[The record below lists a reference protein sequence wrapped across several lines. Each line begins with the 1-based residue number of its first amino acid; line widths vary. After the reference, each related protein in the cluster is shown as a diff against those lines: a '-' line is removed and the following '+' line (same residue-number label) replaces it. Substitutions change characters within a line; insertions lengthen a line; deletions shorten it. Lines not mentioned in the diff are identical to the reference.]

1 MAVKVRRKG
10 GKWYVFVDWHGTR
23 KARCVGVSREA
34 AEGVRREIEKR
45 LALGTFSLDDEA
57 EAPTLTAFAKQWMG
71 SHVRPNLKRSTIES
85 YEGILN
91 FHLVPRFGRRSI
103 SAIARKDVKAYLAE
117 LVAQGKLAR
126 NTIRNIFATLRAML
140 AQAVEDGLLDANPAV
155 GLGRLNKPNN
165 QARKAEFLTRQ
176 EAERFL
182 TAAKDRCPGRYPLFL
197 TALRAGLRQGELV
210 GLQWDDIQFGETED
224 DPNRY
229 LLIRHNIV
237 RGEGTS
243 PKNKKPRRVDLSRE
257 LRQALMALKDEAIFQ
272 AVGRGAF
279 DEQGQP
285 RISRLAFASEGGG
298 PLDPRN
304 LYHRDFLPCL
314 EAAGLRRITF
324 HALRHTFASLLIQS
338 GASLAYVKEQMGH
351 SSIQVTVD
359 IYGHLIPGGNIQW
372 IDGLDGQTTTQPSAT
387 QPQPAMGGQL
397 PEYVQVI
404 ETIGRPGEIR
414 TPDPRFRKPL
424 LYPSELQARICHPT

>member
-1 MAVKVRRKG
+1 MGVKIRRKAS
-10 GKWYVFVDWHGTR
+10 KWYVFVDWRGKR

-34 AEGVRREIEKR
+34 AEQVRREIEAR
-45 LALGTFSLDDEA
+45 LALGTFSLEDKS
-57 EAPTLTAFAKQWMG
+57 EAPTLAAFSKQWMD
-71 SHVRPNLKRSTIES
+71 SHVRLNLKRSTVES
-85 YEGILN
+85 YEGLLN
-91 FHLVPRFGRRSI
+91 FHLVPRFGRRPITAI
-103 SAIARKDVKAYLAE
+103 SRKDVKAYLAE

-140 AQAVEDGLLDANPAV
+140 AQAVEDGLLDANPALA
-155 GLGRLNKPNN
+155 LGRLNKPSN
-165 QARKAEFLTRQ
+165 QARKAEFLTRH

-182 TAAKDRCPGRYPLFL
+182 AAANEHCPGRYPLFL

-257 LRQALMALKDEAIFQ
+257 LRQALMALKDERIFE

-285 RISRLAFASEGGG
+285 RISKFVFPSETGGA
-298 PLDPRN
+298 LDPRN

-372 IDGLDGQTTTQPSAT
+372 IDCLDVRTSTQQSAT
-387 QPQPAMGGQL
+387 QAQPAMGGKL
-397 PEYVQVI
+397 PEYVQAV
-404 ETIGRPGEIR
+404 ENIGRPGEIR

-424 LYPSELQARICHPT
+424 PCDLEGLSQHI